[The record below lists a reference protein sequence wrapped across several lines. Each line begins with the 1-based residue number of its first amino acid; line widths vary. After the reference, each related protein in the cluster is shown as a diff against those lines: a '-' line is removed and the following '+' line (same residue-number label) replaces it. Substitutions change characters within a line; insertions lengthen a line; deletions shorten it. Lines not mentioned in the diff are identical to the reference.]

1 MLVIDRSDSRHF
13 LLLVLGEALLKR
25 VFPGVLAAAGVLLEL
40 GLAGGREEGLLAD
53 VADDV
58 HGLLVALELRSGL
71 GGSILCVAGTLLRGL
86 GSVTST
92 HFVGLGFL
100 YG

>member
-58 HGLLVALELRSGL
+58 HGLLVLFIEYHISNLL
-71 GGSILCVAGTLLRGL
+71 LVAHTRHGVPTLL
-86 GSVTST
+86 S
-92 HFVGLGFL
+92 
-100 YG
+100 